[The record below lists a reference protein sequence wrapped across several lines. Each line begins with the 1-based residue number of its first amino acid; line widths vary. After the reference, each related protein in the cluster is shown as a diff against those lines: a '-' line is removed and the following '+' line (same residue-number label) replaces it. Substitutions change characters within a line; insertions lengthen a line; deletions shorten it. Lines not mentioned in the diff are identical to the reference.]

1 MQIIRTSLAA
11 LIATATMMGASC
23 LAQDV
28 AELEL
33 TADKVQLIYDT
44 KELTAKAGQLIKL
57 TFVNPADSTNM
68 QPHNI
73 IIGKAGSLQGMIAAA
88 NDPANFAD
96 PAFLQNPVPKSDLI
110 LHHSKLLKPG
120 ETETIEFTLDEPGDY
135 PYVCTYPGHAILMNG
150 ILKVTE

>member
-1 MQIIRTSLAA
+1 MQRTRRVLAA
-11 LIATATMMGASC
+11 LIATATMMGTSC
-23 LAQDV
+23 LAEDAV
-28 AELEL
+28 ELTL
-33 TADKVQLIYDT
+33 TADKALFAYDAKEIAVQ
-44 KELTAKAGQLIKL
+44 AGQLVKL

-73 IIGKAGSLQGMIAAA
+73 IIGTAGSLQGLIAAA

-96 PAFLQNPVPKSDLI
+96 PSFLQNPVPKSDLI

-120 ETETIEFTLDEPGDY
+120 ESETLEFTLEEPGDY
-135 PYVCTYPGHAILMNG
+135 PYVCTYPGHALLMNG